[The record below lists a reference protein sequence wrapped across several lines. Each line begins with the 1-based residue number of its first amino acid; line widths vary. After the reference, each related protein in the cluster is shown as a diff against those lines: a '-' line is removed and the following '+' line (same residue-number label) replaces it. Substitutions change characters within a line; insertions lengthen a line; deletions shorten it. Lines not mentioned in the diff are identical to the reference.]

1 MAARRIVLVTGAST
15 GIGEA
20 VTRRLARK
28 GYLVVAGVRR
38 AEDGERLRAMVPDR
52 IHSLRL
58 DVTVAAEVDAAA
70 RSISALT
77 GAAGLAGLVNNAGI
91 ALGGPLEY
99 VPLDLVRRQFEVNVV
114 GLLAITQAVLPMLR
128 VGRGRI
134 VNIGSIAGRETAPMV
149 GPYCMSKHA
158 VESLTDG
165 LRLELADAG
174 IEVAV
179 VEPGAVKTRIWDK
192 GMAQLAEA
200 ERQLP
205 PIAIERYGRTLR
217 FFGKLLQ
224 ANNERGASP
233 EEVADAVEHA
243 LGAERP
249 RTRYLVGRGARIRV
263 LIAKFLPDRVR
274 DGVVRAVL
282 ARRERRLA

>member
-1 MAARRIVLVTGAST
+1 MAAPRTVLVTGAST

-20 VTRRLARK
+20 VTRRLANH
-28 GYLVVAGVRR
+28 GYRVVAGVRR
-38 AEDGERLRAMVPDR
+38 AEDGERLRATAPDR
-52 IHSLRL
+52 IVPIRL
-58 DVTVAAEVDAAA
+58 DVTEPAEVDAAA

-77 GAAGLAGLVNNAGI
+77 GAAGLAGLINNAGI
-91 ALGGPLEY
+91 AVGGPLEY

-134 VNIGSIAGRETAPMV
+134 VNVGSIAGKATSPMV

-179 VEPGAVKTRIWDK
+179 IEPGAVKTRIWDK
-192 GMAQLAEA
+192 GIAQLAEA

-224 ANNERGASP
+224 ANNERGVSP

-243 LGAERP
+243 LEAERP
-249 RTRYLVGRGARIRV
+249 RTRYLVGRDARIRA
-263 LIAKFLPDRVR
+263 LIVKFLPNRMA
-274 DGVVRAVL
+274 DGILRAVL
-282 ARRERRLA
+282 ARLERRLA